1 VTRAEIPTATY
12 RLQVHRGFTF
22 AQAAEVAPYLA
33 ELGIS
38 HCYLSPILKARPGS
52 THGYDIVDHAALN
65 PEIGDVAAFDRL
77 VQVLSRYDMGLIL
90 DVVPNHMGVGGDD
103 NGWWLDVLEN
113 GPSSPYAAFFDIDWQ
128 PEWEALRGKI
138 LLPILGDRYGALLER
153 GELRLVLEEERGEL
167 SVRYFGHHMPIDP
180 ATYPCVLGHRIA
192 ALEGE
197 LGRDHPAVLELE
209 SLTTAFRHLPP
220 RTDTEP
226 EACAERLRDKAILKR
241 RLAGLCVEAPEIAAF
256 VRRNVALFNGV
267 AGDPRS
273 FNHLHDLLEAQG
285 YRLAYWQVAA
295 DEINY
300 RRFFD
305 INDLAGLRMENPA
318 VFSATHRLILR
329 LVAEGKVAGLR
340 IDHPD
345 GLYDPHG
352 YFQGLCGALRR
363 ALGRAGRQRDDQTGA
378 TPPLYLV
385 VEKILAAYEHLPEEW
400 PVHGTTGYEFAAA
413 LNALLVCPDAERA
426 MDRIYTRF
434 SGYRSDFDELLYERK
449 RLTIEAQL
457 SSELTVLTN
466 LLYSL
471 AQLDRHTRDFTRHG
485 LRSAITE
492 VVACFPVYRTYLT
505 ASRITDE
512 DRRYVTWA
520 VAQAKN
526 RTPAADVTTLDF
538 LRDVLLRDGLD
549 ARDAVYRR
557 HAVHFAMKLQQ
568 YTAPVMAKALEDT
581 TLYVYNRLVSLNE
594 VGGDPRRFGASVA
607 AFHHANQ
614 ERARRWPHGML
625 TTSTH
630 DTKRGEDVRARIAV
644 LSEIAPEWRRHLAI
658 WSRLNRGKKR
668 LIDGERAPARNDEY
682 LLYQTLIGAW
692 PLDDLD
698 DAGLAA
704 FRERITAYMLKA
716 VREAKVQTS
725 WINPDAAYEEAVDE
739 LVAKLLGRPEHN
751 AFLANFLPFQR
762 RIARYGL
769 LGGLAQLLLKLTS
782 PGVPDIY
789 QGSEL
794 WELHLVDPDNRGA
807 VDYARRADLLRELES
822 LAEGGVDLSQRVRGL
837 IENLADGRAKLY
849 VTWRILTWR
858 RRHPDLFAAG
868 EYLPLAVEGS
878 QAEHVCAFARRCGE
892 TVAVVAAPRWLARL
906 AGDREGLPLGDAV
919 WSDAWVAAPEGTGA
933 DGYTN
938 VLTGE
943 RVVAQPREIG
953 RCFAAADLFRHF
965 PGAVLERHTAVAPDA
980 GAAAR

>member
-22 AQAAEVAPYLA
+22 AQAAEVVPYLA
-33 ELGIS
+33 DLGIS

-65 PEIGDVAAFDRL
+65 PEIGDAGSFDRL
-77 VQVLSRYDMGLIL
+77 VQVLRRCDMGLIL

-113 GPSSPYAAFFDIDWQ
+113 GQASPYAAFFDIDWQ

-153 GELRLVLEEERGEL
+153 GELRLALDEERGEL
-167 SVRYFGHHMPIDP
+167 AVRYFGHHMPIDP
-180 ATYPCVLGHRIA
+180 MTYPCVLGHRIA

-197 LGRDHPAVLELE
+197 LGGDHPAVLELE

-220 RTDTEP
+220 RTDTQP
-226 EACAERLRDKAILKR
+226 EACAERLRDKEILKR
-241 RLAGLCVEAPEIAAF
+241 RLAGLCIEAPEIAVF
-256 VRRNVALFNGV
+256 VRHNVALFNGV

-273 FNHLHDLLEAQG
+273 FDRLHGLLEAQG

-305 INDLAGLRMENPA
+305 INDLAGLCMENPE
-318 VFSATHRLILR
+318 VFLATHRLILR

-345 GLYDPHG
+345 GLYDPHA
-352 YFQGLCGALRR
+352 YYQQLCDALRCTR
-363 ALGRAGRQRDDQTGA
+363 GQSGDQQADEGGA
-378 TPPLYLV
+378 APPLYLV

-413 LNALLVCPDAERA
+413 VNALLVCPDAERA

-434 SGYRSDFDELLYERK
+434 TGHRSDFDDLLYERK
-449 RLTIEAQL
+449 KLTIEVQL

-538 LRDVLLRDGLD
+538 LRDVLLREGLD
-549 ARDAVYRR
+549 AREEAYRQ

-581 TLYVYNRLVSLNE
+581 TLYIYNRLVSLNE
-594 VGGDPRRFGASVA
+594 VGGDPRRFGISTA

-644 LSEIAPEWRRHLAI
+644 LAEIAPEWRRHLAI

-668 LIDGERAPARNDEY
+668 LIDGDRAPTRNDEY
-682 LLYQTLIGAW
+682 LLYQTLVGAW

-698 DAGLAA
+698 GAALAA

-725 WINPDAAYEEAVDE
+725 WINPDAAYEEAVGE
-739 LVAKLLGRPEHN
+739 FVAKLLGSQEHN
-751 AFLANFLPFQR
+751 AFLASFLPFQR
-762 RIARYGL
+762 RVARYGL

-807 VDYARRADLLRELES
+807 VDHARRADLLRELES
-822 LAEGGVDLSQRVRGL
+822 LPEGGVALGQRVRGL
-837 IENLADGRAKLY
+837 IENLPDGRAKLY
-849 VTWRILTWR
+849 LTWRILTWR

-868 EYLPLAVEGS
+868 DYLPLAVEGS
-878 QAEHVCAFARRCGE
+878 QADHVCAFARRCGE
-892 TVAVVAAPRWLARL
+892 TVAVVATPRWLARL
-906 AGDREGLPLGDAV
+906 AGDGEGLPLGDAV
-919 WSDAWVAAPEGTGA
+919 WADTWVAAPEGIDA

-943 RVVAQPREIG
+943 RVVAQTREVG

-965 PGAVLERHTAVAPDA
+965 PGAVLQRYAAVAP
-980 GAAAR
+980 